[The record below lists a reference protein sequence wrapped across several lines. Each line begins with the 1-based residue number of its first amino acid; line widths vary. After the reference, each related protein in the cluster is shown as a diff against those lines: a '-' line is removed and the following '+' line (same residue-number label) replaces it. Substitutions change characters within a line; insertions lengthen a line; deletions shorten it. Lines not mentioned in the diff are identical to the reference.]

1 MAILGDNYVRVA
13 KLAVEEFI
21 ELMGYFLWLIGTI
34 EYAYQSRAITTREPQ
49 PAVAKKRD
57 RRQHQKTEGQY

>member
-1 MAILGDNYVRVA
+1 M
-13 KLAVEEFI
+13 
-21 ELMGYFLWLIGTI
+21 ELMGYYLWLIGTI

-57 RRQHQKTEGQY
+57 RDRHQQSEGQF